1 MPNHVTSRCV
11 ITGPAADVA
20 RFRERMIV
28 TKMEE
33 PQESWRADRK
43 PQPYTTF
50 DFDAIIPMP
59 EVLRRAEDSTAAE
72 EGMALITARGERGA
86 PFATYGL
93 YDARIAWI
101 RAEAGLP
108 ANTAI
113 SAVAAAFLKKH
124 PRWEEAGKARMQAL
138 TETGFASWYPWSIAN
153 WGTKWGAYSFSL
165 VADEPLSIKFDTAW
179 NFPTPVFEAL
189 TVAFPTLTFDC
200 ICFDEGWNFAGEGV
214 FAAAGTTFRKVKA
227 TDAMYERVY
236 LRKPERDEDDDDVE
250 PEVPTNG

>member
-33 PQESWRADRK
+33 PEEWWRADRK

-72 EGMALITARGERGA
+72 EGMAMITARGERGA

-93 YDARIAWI
+93 YAARIAWI

-108 ANTAI
+108 VDAAI
-113 SAVAAAFLKKH
+113 SAVAAAFLEKY

-138 TETGFASWYPWSIAN
+138 AETGFVSWYPWSIAN

-165 VADEPLSIKFDTAW
+165 VADDPLTIKFDTAW
-179 NFPTPVFEAL
+179 SFPTPVFEAL
-189 TVAFPTLTFDC
+189 ITAFPTLQFDC
-200 ICFDEGWNFAGEGV
+200 ICFDEGWNFAAEGV
-214 FAAAGTTFRKVKA
+214 FAATGMTFQNVPA
-227 TDAMYERVY
+227 TEEMYARVY
-236 LRKPERDEDDDDVE
+236 QRPYVRDEDEDE
-250 PEVPTNG
+250 A